1 MYQTLVQMRLNKI
14 LDRVTSEEFL
24 SGRGLGNEIPF
35 FTFDYPPEDELAV
48 REHVTFLLA
57 QIPKKRPDLKVKHIN
72 LLELIVTHLRERKL
86 YNKAIQLQKA
96 KGDDALLKDLKA
108 PLDGTKIAKEF
119 VREAAPD
126 QHDMVFVSGVGSA
139 YPMLRTHSLLNN
151 LHPHMG
157 STPLVL
163 FYPGVYDGQS
173 LRLFGVLK
181 DKPYYRA
188 FRLVD

>member
-1 MYQTLVQMRLNKI
+1 MSDLNDRLNKI

-35 FTFDYPPEDELAV
+35 YAFDYPPKDELAV
-48 REHVTFLLA
+48 REHVAFLLA
-57 QIPKKRPDLKVKHIN
+57 QIPKKRPDLRIKHIN
-72 LLELIVTHLRERKL
+72 LLELIVAHMRERNF
-86 YNKAIQLQKA
+86 YDKAIQHQKD
-96 KGDDALLKDLKA
+96 KGDDGLLKVLKA
-108 PLDGTKIAKEF
+108 PLDATKIAKVF
-119 VREAAPD
+119 VKEAELD
-126 QHDMVFVSGVGSA
+126 QHDMVFVTGVGSA

-151 LHPHMG
+151 LHTFMG

-163 FYPGVYDGQS
+163 FYPGVYDGLF
-173 LRLFGVLK
+173 LRLFGELK